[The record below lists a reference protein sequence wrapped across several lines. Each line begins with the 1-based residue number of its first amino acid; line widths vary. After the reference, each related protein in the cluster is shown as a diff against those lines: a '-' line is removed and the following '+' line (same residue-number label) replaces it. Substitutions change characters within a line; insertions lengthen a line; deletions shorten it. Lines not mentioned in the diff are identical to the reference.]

1 MTLADVMAAVYLPLL
16 NFQDVIT
23 KETHPNLVALSDKLN
38 SSDPFLSHQ
47 KKFIKN

>member
-1 MTLADVMAAVYLPLL
+1 MTLADIMAAVQLQLL
-16 NFQDVIT
+16 NYQDAIT

-38 SSDPFLSHQ
+38 SSDLFLFHQ